1 MFEIIEGQCK
11 GTVITTMAEFH
22 EYDFPLQT
30 DADGTTQ
37 LDFIPV
43 LQQRDTVDGGNEELF
58 DNIAPACLAST
69 TSTLVAMGELTVEVP
84 RMTLQVPGA
93 TMEMCSSRACGAAL
107 GCTVRACRRLCSA
120 MLTSSY
126 TTVDLLHLTSPLSM
140 QW

>member
-11 GTVITTMAEFH
+11 VITTMAEFH

-69 TSTLVAMGELTVEVP
+69 TSTLVAMAELTVEVS
-84 RMTLQVPGA
+84 RMALQVPGV
-93 TMEMCSSRACGAAL
+93 TMEMRSIARCKPAAD
-107 GCTVRACRRLCSA
+107 CVRRC
-120 MLTSSY
+120 
-126 TTVDLLHLTSPLSM
+126 
-140 QW
+140 